1 MTSTTDMPQP
11 DNAWADD
18 VRSRVAHALA
28 AVSGRAFWGAC
39 VWRQP
44 DNGVRKIRKPNTVSA
59 PDRTRCSMPDTWTGR
74 AASAGCTATASPRP
88 DTPGPAWLIKAQYRC
103 STSGHASTP
112 VQVVVAPR
120 SDRFG

>member
-1 MTSTTDMPQP
+1 MTSATDMPQP
-11 DNAWADD
+11 VNAWADD
-18 VRSRVAHALA
+18 VRGRVAHALA
-28 AVSGRAFWGAC
+28 TVPSLAFWGVC
-39 VWRQP
+39 VRRQP
-44 DNGVRKIRKPNTVSA
+44 DNCVREMGKPNTVSA
-59 PDRTRCSMPDTWTGR
+59 PGRTRCSIPGTWTGR